1 MIHPFQRILICTLAS
16 QGEPAIL
23 LAASRSHIFSF
34 SLDDGSLLSTWQS
47 KNGRRTNSS
56 DLNDPSKKRE
66 DPGSTGATEGNDH
79 GERPT
84 KRQKRSSSDKG
95 SESSSAEIVTENGKS
110 KPSKSTKARPT
121 DPNVVNL
128 ASTADGQFVVAV
140 TDEDKRIRVFRL
152 SPDGILEQ
160 LSERSMPKRPCAI
173 TFTPDETT
181 IICGDKFGDVY
192 ALPLLLN
199 DIRGQVS
206 PQAPTEQLAE
216 ADHPTA
222 SNKYVPSA
230 NSKTVH
236 TLRNQ
241 KALQHQKSLT
251 NQKPHRSVGTFEH
264 QLLLGHVSLLT
275 DVACVSIPDTDVAG
289 SHEKMYLITADRDEH
304 IRVSRG
310 MPQAHIVEGF
320 CLGHSQFVSQ
330 LCVPSW
336 NTRLLIS
343 GGGDDFLLVWDWLS
357 GRALHKVD
365 LRSSL
370 DDFAR
375 RRALHPSLNV
385 ARSDADRMRSGWN
398 GAIAVTKILAAE
410 SKTATG
416 DLRRFIILACEGL
429 PGILIFNASED
440 GAIEHE
446 AYLALPSNVID
457 INLSR
462 HQDCIAYAMDT
473 DHTAFSQ
480 SQLVDESRRSERL
493 SIGIK
498 RFSTETGLW
507 DEDSGLRTAIF
518 GAIRD
523 RHIDNEDVEGQ
534 KVTKG
539 GSGSLLYGLE
549 NLRKRGQA
557 K

>member
-1 MIHPFQRILICTLAS
+1 MEVYF
-16 QGEPAIL
+16 
-23 LAASRSHIFSF
+23 
-34 SLDDGSLLSTWQS
+34 LSGKQ
-47 KNGRRTNSS
+47 K
-56 DLNDPSKKRE
+56 
-66 DPGSTGATEGNDH
+66 DPGSTAGATEGKGH
-79 GERPT
+79 AEPPT
-84 KRQKRSSSDKG
+84 KRQKRSSSDNR
-95 SESSSAEIVTENGKS
+95 SESSSAEIVIEDGKS
-110 KPSKSTKARPT
+110 KPSKSTKPRPT
-121 DPNVVNL
+121 TPNVVNL

-140 TDEDKRIRVFRL
+140 TDEDKCIRVFRL
-152 SPDGILEQ
+152 SPNGILQQ
-160 LSERSMPKRPCAI
+160 LSERYMPKRPCAI
-173 TFTPDETT
+173 AFTPDETT

-192 ALPLLLN
+192 ALPLLPS
-199 DIRGQVS
+199 DIRGQAS

-216 ADHPTA
+216 ADHPTTLDR
-222 SNKYVPSA
+222 YIPSA

-251 NQKPHRSVGTFEH
+251 NQKPHKSVATFEH

-275 DVACVSIPDTDVAG
+275 DVACVSIPDIDGAG
-289 SHEKMYLITADRDEH
+289 SHVKMYLITADRDEH

-310 MPQAHIVEGF
+310 IPQAHIIEGF

-330 LCVPSW
+330 LCIPSW
-336 NTRLLIS
+336 NSRLLIS

-357 GRALHKVD
+357 GRVLHKVD
-365 LRSSL
+365 LRSIL
-370 DDFAR
+370 DEFAKR
-375 RRALHPSLNV
+375 QAMHPSLKFV
-385 ARSDADRMRSGWN
+385 RPDVDGMWSEWN
-398 GAIAVTKILAAE
+398 GVIAVTKILAAE
-410 SKTATG
+410 SRTATG
-416 DLRRFIILACEGL
+416 DLRRYIIVTCEGYGLGDQTFSEFMLMFPYRL

-440 GAIEHE
+440 GAIEPE
-446 AYLALPSNVID
+446 AYLALQSNVID

-462 HQDCIAYAMDT
+462 HQDCIAYTMDT
-473 DHTAFSQ
+473 DHAAFSQ
-480 SQLVDESRRSERL
+480 SQLVEESRRSERL

-523 RHIDNEDVEGQ
+523 IHVDDDGVEGE
-534 KVTKG
+534 KVKRR

-557 K
+557 E